1 MHVFVTS
8 PTLARVISHQVLR
21 ESRGPATSETLR
33 PRRAERRAA
42 RRAALAGRTEQP
54 RHRLVRALR
63 PAH

>member
-8 PTLARVISHQVLR
+8 PTLAKVISYQVLR
-21 ESRGPATSETLR
+21 ESQGPETSETPR
-33 PRRAERRAA
+33 PGRAERRAA
-42 RRAALAGRTEQP
+42 RRAAREGHIEPP